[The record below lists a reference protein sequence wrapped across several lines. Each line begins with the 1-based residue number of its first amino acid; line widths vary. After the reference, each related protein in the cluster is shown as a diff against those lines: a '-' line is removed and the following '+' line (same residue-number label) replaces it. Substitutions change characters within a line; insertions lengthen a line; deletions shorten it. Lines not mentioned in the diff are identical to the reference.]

1 MKSTRYKILWLG
13 IFAFFLVTIILPLI
27 AMFFNIAGTNV
38 SLFLNSIQF
47 KQALRNSVFVSLV
60 STIISIS
67 IAFIFAFSITRSG
80 IKCKSFFSVFATLP
94 MLIPSMSHGMGL
106 ILLFGSNGFLT
117 RLLHLDLSI
126 YGFNGIVIGSVLYSF
141 PVAFLMLTDILTY
154 EDASSYEAANVL
166 GISKWR
172 QFCGITFPYLRKPLI
187 SVVFAVFTMVF
198 TDYGV
203 PLILGGKFMTLPVL
217 MYQEVIGLLNFGTG
231 SIIGVC
237 LLFPALIAFLFD
249 MFNKDKG
256 SSLFVTQSWSIK
268 KNNIRDIASYLFS
281 FAVCL
286 FIALPIIRFV
296 FLIFITK
303 YPVDMTISLYNIKKS
318 IDMGALQY
326 LGNSLLIAAIV
337 AILGTILSYFI
348 AYITA
353 RMSGKRAKTLH
364 LISLTSLA
372 IPGLV
377 LGLSYVLFF
386 KNLPIYG
393 TLGILIMVNIT
404 HFLASPYLMAYN
416 SLGKLNE
423 NLEAVGATLNISR
436 LKLIKDVLIPQ
447 TFSTILQM
455 ISYFFINCMMTI
467 SAVSFLTT
475 IQTKPLALMIP
486 EFEAQMLLEC
496 SAFVSVLILIINL
509 FAKLIVYI
517 SKRRLALS

>member
-1 MKSTRYKILWLG
+1 MESTRYKIVWIG
-13 IFAFFLVTIILPLI
+13 ICVFFLITIILPLA
-27 AMFFNIAGTNV
+27 AMFLNIAGTNV
-38 SLFLNSIQF
+38 SGFLNSIQF
-47 KQALRNSVFVSLV
+47 RQALKNSVLV
-60 STIISIS
+60 SIISTVIS
-67 IAFIFAFSITRSG
+67 IGIAFVFAFCITRSG
-80 IKCKSFFSVFATLP
+80 IPFKSIFGVFATLP

-117 RLLHLDLSI
+117 RLLKLQWSI
-126 YGFNGIVIGSVLYSF
+126 YGFKGIVIGSVMYSF
-141 PVAFLMLTDILTY
+141 PVAFLMLADILKY
-154 EDASSYEAANVL
+154 EDASSYDAANVL

-187 SVVFAVFTMVF
+187 SVIFAVFTLVF

-203 PLILGGKFMTLPVL
+203 PLILGGKYITLPVL

-249 MFNKDKG
+249 MFNQDKG
-256 SSLFVTQSWSIK
+256 NNLFINQSWVIK
-268 KNNIRDIASYLFS
+268 KNRVRDIGSFLFS
-281 FAVCL
+281 FIVCA

-303 YPVDMTISLYNIKKS
+303 YPVNMTLSFYNIKKS
-318 IDMGALQY
+318 IDMGALHY
-326 LGNSLLIAAIV
+326 LGNSLTIAIIV
-337 AILGTILSYFI
+337 AIMGTVLAYFI

-353 RMSGKRAKTLH
+353 RISGKKAKTLH

-393 TLGILIMVNIT
+393 TLGILILVNIV

-436 LKLIKDVLIPQ
+436 LKLIKDVIIPQ
-447 TFSTILQM
+447 TFSTILEM
-455 ISYFFINCMMTI
+455 VSYFFVNCMMTI
-467 SAVSFLTT
+467 SAISFLST

-496 SAFVSVLILIINL
+496 SAFVSVLILFFNL
-509 FAKLIVYI
+509 LTKLIVHL
-517 SKRRLALS
+517 SKRRLAVS